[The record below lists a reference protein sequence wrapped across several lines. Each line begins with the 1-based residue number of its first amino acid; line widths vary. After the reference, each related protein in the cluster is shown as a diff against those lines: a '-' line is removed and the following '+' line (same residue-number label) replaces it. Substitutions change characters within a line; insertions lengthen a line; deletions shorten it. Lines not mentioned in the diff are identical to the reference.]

1 MNIQKYA
8 AIDIGSN
15 AIRLLINNIIKFP
28 DQEAIFK
35 KVSLV
40 RVPIRLGSDVF
51 LNSNISE
58 ESTLRMIKA
67 IKAFKYLMQAHNIEN
82 FKACATSALR
92 EAKNGKKVV
101 SEIFSATNIHIDI
114 ISGKTE
120 AMIISS
126 TDLKNYIDE
135 SKAYLYVDVGGG
147 STEFSI
153 YKNGIITSS
162 KSFPLG
168 TVRILEN
175 KVDPKNWDEAEK
187 WVKHHTEHLTNIA
200 LLGSGGNINTI
211 QKISG
216 KKMGLPLSYVYLNS
230 QYHAINDLS
239 YEDRII
245 KMNLNP
251 DRADVIIPALKIY
264 LLAMKWSGGRNL
276 YVPKIGLAD
285 GIIRSLYAG
294 TLT

>member
-1 MNIQKYA
+1 MTIQKYA

-28 DQEAIFK
+28 GQEPIFK

-51 LNSNISE
+51 LNSTISE

-67 IKAFKYLMQAHNIEN
+67 IKAFKYLMQAHNIAH

-92 EAKNGKKVV
+92 EAKNSKKVV
-101 SEIFSATNIHIDI
+101 ADIFKATAIKIDI

-135 SKAYLYVDVGGG
+135 SKAYLYIDVGGG

-168 TVRILEN
+168 TVRILEH
-175 KVDPKNWDEAEK
+175 KEDPRNWDEAEK
-187 WVKHHTEHLTNIA
+187 WVKHHTEHLKNIA

-216 KKMGLPLSYVYLNS
+216 KKMGLPLSYVYLNA
-230 QYHAINDLS
+230 QYHTINDLS
-239 YEDRII
+239 FEDRIV